1 MKNPQWK
8 TVLLEIG
15 YSYTNPDTGTG
26 YYAQVYNN
34 SREEYT
40 VKVTRVTKEK
50 AVASLIATEKHIK
63 SLAEAK
69 RIALEI
75 IRRYVTKENSNG

>member
-1 MKNPQWK
+1 MNNPQWK

-15 YSYTNPDTGTG
+15 YSYTNPDTGTV

-40 VKVTRVTKEK
+40 VKVTRVTKGK

-63 SLAEAK
+63 SLDKAK
-69 RIALEI
+69 DIALEI
-75 IRRYVTKENSNG
+75 IRRYVAKEETK